1 MPGLIAACK
10 VKGEDGQALRAYAYA
25 LGDIGPAARPAL
37 PTLEA
42 MKADR
47 SVEWVVVKTI
57 EEIEGKR
64 PGRTAP

>member
-1 MPGLIAACK
+1 VP
-10 VKGEDGQALRAYAYA
+10 GEDGLALRRYAYA
-25 LGDIGPAARPAL
+25 LGDFGPAARSAL

-57 EEIEGKR
+57 EEIEGRR
-64 PGRTAP
+64 PGRPR